1 MKNFLKGFASGI
13 LFLIVA
19 KAFCILLKDNEDCLQ
34 KKNAIPE
41 TDEKEWQE
49 EEDMLDSE
57 KYTPPFN
64 FDVEE

>member
-19 KAFCILLKDNEDCLQ
+19 KAFCILLKDSEDCPQ

-41 TDEKEWQE
+41 ADEKEWQ